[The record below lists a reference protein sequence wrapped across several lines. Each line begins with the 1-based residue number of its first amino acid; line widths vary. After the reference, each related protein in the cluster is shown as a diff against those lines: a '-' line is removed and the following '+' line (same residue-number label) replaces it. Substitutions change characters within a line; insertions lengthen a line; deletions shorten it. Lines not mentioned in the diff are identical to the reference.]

1 MPKAAPQHKAFKPA
15 VEREHVVQEPA
26 QNYGKGRG
34 GRPWRRKRDLVLKRD
49 GYLCQCCLRQE
60 RITQATQVDHIVGL
74 AEGGSDGPD
83 NLQSLCA
90 PCHEAKSK
98 AEAGR
103 GRNGS
108 RYRREP

>member
-34 GRPWRRKRDLVLKRD
+34 GRPWRRKRDFVLKRCL
-49 GYLCQCCLRQE
+49 YRCECCNKAGRVTE
-60 RITQATQVDHIVGL
+60 ATEVDHVTPK
-74 AEGGSDGPD
+74 AEGGTDDLS
-83 NLQSLCA
+83 NLQGLC
-90 PCHEAKSK
+90 PECHAAKSK
-98 AEAGR
+98 AEASR

-108 RYRREP
+108 RYRPRD